1 MHGSLL
7 LTTVSDAPIN
17 FVSLLAFQD
26 LLLDGFITSDFISA
40 DDDARAV
47 SDCTDAEIVVAIA
60 GAKGSDSS
68 SDEGLCRC

>member
-40 DDDARAV
+40 DDV
-47 SDCTDAEIVVAIA
+47 SEPFLTA
-60 GAKGSDSS
+60 
-68 SDEGLCRC
+68 LMPR